1 MVGNYIACFSFKE
14 MKRKGK
20 AKCRATDD
28 QFWSEEVGVNGKFF
42 AIDLI
47 EAVLSAMLAY
57 D

>member
-1 MVGNYIACFSFKE
+1 MIGDYIACFSFKE

-42 AIDLI
+42 VIDPI
-47 EAVLSAMLAY
+47 DAVLSLILAY